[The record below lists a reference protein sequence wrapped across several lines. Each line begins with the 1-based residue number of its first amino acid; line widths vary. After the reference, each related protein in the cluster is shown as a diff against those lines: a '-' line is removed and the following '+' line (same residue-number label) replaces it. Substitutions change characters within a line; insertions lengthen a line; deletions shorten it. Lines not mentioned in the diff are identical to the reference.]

1 MSLAMNKSPLHQD
14 AGDNSSNYQAGGDIH
29 VNGINAVEARRVA
42 LDVFRSNAVE
52 LAGVAQAV
60 AVARAEE
67 LTNEFLTRLEAN
79 APQNVS
85 SLANPDVQSS
95 LFEAQKAFARS
106 GEEDLRVALV
116 DLLAARGAEQARN
129 LRTLA
134 LNEAIVSAPKLTED
148 QRRAIGWVFYIR
160 YCRDT
165 GSGDPDSYYQR
176 LSQVVDALGDQVPT
190 GHADY
195 QHIEYVGA
203 GSVSM
208 GSISLGDGLLSGDEG
223 LFTRGFERTAIEDDL
238 FRRLSAAGLIIPAVR
253 DVTHL
258 QIDLLADEELSAR
271 LEAAGL
277 ERDADLVRPLLSLGR
292 MSAED
297 VASEAAARI
306 PALAHLRRVWDDDQS
321 SIRRLTLTS
330 VGLAIGHAYWSRLTG
345 REAPLAIWLP

>member
-1 MSLAMNKSPLHQD
+1 MNRLPLRQD
-14 AGDNSSNYQAGGDIH
+14 GGDNSSNFQAAGDIH
-29 VNGINAVEARRVA
+29 LHGLDADEARNVA
-42 LDVFRSNAVE
+42 LEVFRSNAIE

-67 LTNEFLTRLEAN
+67 LTNEFLRKLQED
-79 APQNVS
+79 APS
-85 SLANPDVQSS
+85 KIDSLSDPDMQSS
-95 LFEAQKAFARS
+95 VFEAQKAFARS

-134 LNEAIVSAPKLTED
+134 LNEAIVSAPKLTEG

-165 GSGDPDSYYQR
+165 ASGNPDQFYAR
-176 LSQVVDALGDQVPT
+176 LSEVASALDMGIPS
-190 GHADY
+190 GAADY

-203 GSVSM
+203 GSVGL
-208 GSISLGDGLLSGDEG
+208 GSHSLGDGLLSGAEG
-223 LFTRGFERTAIEDDL
+223 IFTHGFERAAVEDGL
-238 FRRLSAAGLIIPAVR
+238 FARLDARNFIVPAVR
-253 DVTHL
+253 NSENF
-258 QIDLLADEELSAR
+258 QINLVADEDLSAN
-271 LEAAGL
+271 LAALGL
-277 ERDADLVRPLLSLGR
+277 QADEDAVRPLLSSGR
-292 MSAED
+292 MGAEEVGD
-297 VASEAAARI
+297 EAVARV
-306 PALAHLRRVWDDDQS
+306 PALAQLRSVWDDDQS